1 MKPLVYA
8 TDCSQNSVAALKMA
22 DALSRK
28 LKAKL
33 IVLHVFDVNAALL
46 TSLSITYAKWEKEAV
61 EEHYKTAVD
70 FYKTHIGTAPDPQ
83 NVHVVVR
90 ENALINEAI
99 SNTVVE
105 FKAALL
111 IMGTKGKNI
120 VKDVVIGSTTQAMI
134 KESPCVL
141 LMVPPTVNTYTLE
154 NITYATDLEETDI
167 TAIDWLV
174 KTLARPYKAHLHVLH
189 VVTNQEEYKENPM
202 PWFKEMLNQKVSYK
216 NLILTSVHSEN
227 IFEALAAY
235 PEQEDMD
242 LLVMLKREKQGLLQS
257 LFHTDLVKRMF
268 SQTNIPLLS
277 INKTQLQ

>member
-1 MKPLVYA
+1 MKSLVYA

-22 DALSRK
+22 DTLSRK

-120 VKDVVIGSTTQAMI
+120 VKNVVIGSTTQAMI
-134 KESPCVL
+134 KESPCAL

-174 KTLARPYKAHLHVLH
+174 KTLVRPYKAHLHVLH
-189 VVTNQEEYKENPM
+189 VVTNQEECKENPM
-202 PWFKEMLNQKVSYK
+202 PWFKEMLNQKVHYK

-242 LLVMLKREKQGLLQS
+242 ILVMLKREKPGLIQS